1 MLMEQ
6 EGERWWLVEPEGPI
20 LDGHA
25 LVECALSNEAEAIV
39 VPTHRLPPA
48 FFQLKTGVAG
58 EILQK
63 LTNYRIRVGVV
74 GDVELF
80 CEASEAFRDFVR
92 ESNRGRQV
100 AFQPD
105 MERLLPHMSRK

>member
-1 MLMEQ
+1 MLMEH
-6 EGERWWLVEPEGPI
+6 EGQKWWLVEPEGPI
-20 LDGHA
+20 LDGHG
-25 LVECALSNEAEAIV
+25 LVECALSNEAAVIV
-39 VPTHRLPPA
+39 VPMHRLPPA

-63 LTNYRIRVGVV
+63 LTNYRIRVGVL
-74 GDVELF
+74 GDVDPH
-80 CEASEAFRDFVR
+80 CEASVAFRDFVR

-105 MERLLPHMSRK
+105 MERLLPHMTKK